1 MIVSQSRSA
10 FNAGFSGEF
19 YEEEAARF
27 LELGLGFR
35 VVARR
40 MRGRGFELDLI
51 VAGPDGLVVVEVK
64 GSRTVSADALLE
76 RVDYWKLRRMMRGL
90 SGVRRE
96 FGAMP
101 VAVIVVG
108 VSVQGLAKGGS
119 AEFSWAVV
127 EALTTDF

>member
-10 FNAGFSGEF
+10 FNGEF
-19 YEEEAARF
+19 YEDEAARF

-51 VAGPDGLVVVEVK
+51 VAGPDGLVMVEVK
-64 GSRTVSADALLE
+64 GSRTVGADALLE

-96 FGAMP
+96 FGALP
-101 VAVIVVG
+101 VAVMVVG
-108 VSVQGLAKGGS
+108 VSVRGLAKGTS
-119 AEFSWAVV
+119 MEFSWAVV